1 MDNGNFVFC
10 QNSENPFVFSEWVK
24 LKGFLCLLDWLH
36 YFLINARSALTS
48 RYKRYDFSSTT
59 FMIGSKRSNQSWRI
73 WIMQLR
79 ILSFWIYLCGTYFP
93 WTRVRVFLLTLNK
106 DSDLFGASSEQ
117 NKDPSFLSY
126 LFVSNKVVARS
137 VSETA
142 NKSSI
147 YDSFC
152 LRKYALLRIN
162 VTCFQTR
169 VDHTHPS
176 FFWQCE

>member
-1 MDNGNFVFC
+1 M
-10 QNSENPFVFSEWVK
+10 
-24 LKGFLCLLDWLH
+24 
-36 YFLINARSALTS
+36 
-48 RYKRYDFSSTT
+48 
-59 FMIGSKRSNQSWRI
+59 
-73 WIMQLR
+73 
-79 ILSFWIYLCGTYFP
+79 
-93 WTRVRVFLLTLNK
+93 RVFLLTLNK

-176 FFWQCE
+176 FFWQCEKRNNHKNWHFMCPYVFINKLCVVLSVIYISICHFYISAKTTGEPANSRFIFIL